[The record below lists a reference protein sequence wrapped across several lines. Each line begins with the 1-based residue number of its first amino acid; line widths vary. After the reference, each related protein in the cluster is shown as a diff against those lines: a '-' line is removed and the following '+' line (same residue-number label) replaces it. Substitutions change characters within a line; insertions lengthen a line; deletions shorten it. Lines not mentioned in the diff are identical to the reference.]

1 VVTSRAP
8 AVGSTSTATHGF
20 SDWSLGGGET
30 PRTDNTTVA
39 STPYRNHTSGKNDV
53 KTFVFAT
60 SMQITSGKTVASVTL
75 RATLSQ
81 GSCGVF
87 ALAAG

>member
-1 VVTSRAP
+1 
-8 AVGSTSTATHGF
+8 
-20 SDWSLGGGET
+20 
-30 PRTDNTTVA
+30 
-39 STPYRNHTSGKNDV
+39 V
-53 KTFVFAT
+53 KTFVFAI

-75 RATLSQ
+75 PATLSQ